1 MGHIELEQDMTGGKR
16 HLIQFTHVPCTDDV
30 PPGIGII
37 LNGIHHSR
45 YLVNSVPVGR
55 GPASPLVTV
64 DMTKIAIFVG
74 PLVPNPHPVVVEVFD
89 IGISL

>member
-1 MGHIELEQDMTGGKR
+1 MTWGQC
-16 HLIQFTHVPCTDDV
+16 HLIQVTHVPCTDDV
-30 PPGIGII
+30 PPGMGII

-45 YLVNSVPVGR
+45 YLVNSLPVGC

-64 DMTKIAIFVG
+64 DMTEIAIFVS
-74 PLVPNPHPVVVEVFD
+74 PFIPNPHPVVVEVFD